1 MRRFAASAL
10 LLLCSLGAA
19 AEQYVDDGP
28 FRVHYAAVNTTALTP
43 EVARQFGVARTRNE
57 ILLVL
62 NAQQRIDGRYVP
74 VPATASG
81 TATTLLGHVQTLEL
95 RAVREAEAHYVVASF
110 QTLDGEFMTIDAQ
123 VLPQG
128 ANAPLQ
134 VRFRQQFYRD

>member
-1 MRRFAASAL
+1 MRRFVISVM

-62 NAQQRIDGRYVP
+62 NAQQQIDGRYVP

-95 RAVREAEAHYVVASF
+95 RAVREADVHYVVASF

>member
-1 MRRFAASAL
+1 MRRFVTSAL

-95 RAVREAEAHYVVASF
+95 RAVREAEVHYVVASF

>member
-95 RAVREAEAHYVVASF
+95 RAVREAEVHYVVASF

-123 VLPQG
+123 VRPKG

>member
-95 RAVREAEAHYVVASF
+95 RAVREAEVHYVVASF